1 MILAFDTPFTF
12 GCGKDEGGEGRARFA
27 DDGGGLLSWG
37 RFVELEAERGCGE
50 DADEGYENG
59 FVEELGLVAELG
71 R

>member
-1 MILAFDTPFTF
+1 M
-12 GCGKDEGGEGRARFA
+12 GGEGRARFV